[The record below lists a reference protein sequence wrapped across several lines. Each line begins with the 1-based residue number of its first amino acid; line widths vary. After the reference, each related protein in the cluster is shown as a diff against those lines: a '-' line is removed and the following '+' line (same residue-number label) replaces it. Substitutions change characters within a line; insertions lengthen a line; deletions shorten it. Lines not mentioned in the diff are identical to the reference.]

1 MSKFFITILFSL
13 LFIPNLKGK
22 TDSTFIFG
30 KNKNYANTYIQI
42 YTVDDFISQ
51 KKILLASTKVDSLG
65 CFKLKIPLA
74 TTCLLEI
81 PLGIYRGLLYAEPHQ
96 NYEIILPEKQ
106 NKTFV
111 DSLNP
116 YFQFTDYYLGIK
128 NKNTKD
134 LNRSIL
140 EFNNI
145 YSQYIEQ
152 FYYDVYLKPQRDTI
166 EAAIEI
172 MENIFKN
179 DTNLY
184 FKNYRFYKF
193 ATLRYASYKRNNMY
207 VSNDFFNEMPI
218 LYENTAYTELF
229 NHLFSNFLKFYAQKR
244 EGKRLYSDIALA
256 KSPTLA
262 KETFSNSLV
271 LTKDSLQELVL
282 LKGINDAFGDDFF
295 PKKSM
300 LYVLDSIIYHSKIA
314 KHKQIAKNIKNK
326 QSQILT
332 GNKAPEFELRDKNG
346 VLRSSRDYL
355 ANYIYLNFCSVES
368 FACQQD
374 FELLQKL
381 YEKHKNEFKIIS
393 ISIDND
399 FEKARNYFEE
409 KGYPWILLSFHLDKN
424 ILKKYKVKSY
434 PTYFLID
441 TKGNLVMSPAYSP
454 SENFEWYFFKHLQK
468 IKYQELRNKR

>member
-1 MSKFFITILFSL
+1 MFKNFVVAVFSL
-13 LFIPNLKGK
+13 LFVSNLKAK

-30 KNKNYANTYIQI
+30 KDINYANTYIKI
-42 YTVDDFISQ
+42 YTTNDFISQ
-51 KKILLASTKVDSLG
+51 KKILLASAKVDSLG
-65 CFKLKIPLA
+65 NFKLNISLA

-81 PLGIYRGLLYAEPHQ
+81 PLGIYRGLLYAEPRQ

-106 NKTFV
+106 NSTFV
-111 DSLNP
+111 DLLNP
-116 YFQFTDYYLGIK
+116 YFQLTDYYLGIK

-140 EFNNI
+140 EFDNI
-145 YSQYIEQ
+145 YSQYIEE

-166 EAAIEI
+166 EAAIEV

-179 DTNLY
+179 DSNLY

-193 ATLRYASYKRNNMY
+193 AMLRYASYKRNNMY

-218 LYENTAYTELF
+218 LYKNTAYIELF
-229 NHLFSNFLKFYAQKR
+229 NRLFSNFLKFYAQKR
-244 EGKRLYSDIALA
+244 EGERLYSDIALA

-262 KETFSNSLV
+262 KETFANSLV

-300 LYVLDSIIYHSKIA
+300 LYVLDSIIYHSNIE
-314 KHKQIAKNIKNK
+314 KHKQIAKNIKEK
-326 QSQILT
+326 QTKTLVGS
-332 GNKAPEFELRDKNG
+332 KAPEFELRDKNG
-346 VLRSSRDYL
+346 VLRNSKDYL
-355 ANYIYLNFCSVES
+355 ANYVYLNFCSVES
-368 FACQQD
+368 FSCQQD
-374 FELLQKL
+374 FELLKKL
-381 YEKHKNEFKIIS
+381 YEKHKSVFKIIS
-393 ISIDND
+393 ISIDSN
-399 FEKARNYFEE
+399 FEKATKYFEE
-409 KGYPWILLSFHLDKN
+409 KEYDWTLLSYHLDKN

-441 TKGNLVMSPAYSP
+441 TKGSLIMSPAYSP
-454 SENFEWYFFKHLQK
+454 SENFEWYFFKYLQK
-468 IKYQELRNKR
+468 IKHQELRNKK